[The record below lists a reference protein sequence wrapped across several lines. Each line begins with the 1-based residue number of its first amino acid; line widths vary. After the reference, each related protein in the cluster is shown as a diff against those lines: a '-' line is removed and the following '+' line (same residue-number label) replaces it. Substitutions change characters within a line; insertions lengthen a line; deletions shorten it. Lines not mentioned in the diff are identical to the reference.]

1 MEAWTVESL
10 QAAYRDGRTTLEEVM
25 ENLVGQAKAEEEK
38 NIWITPPK
46 MERIRPYLDKL
57 NEMGQEELPLWGI
70 PFAIKDNIDAAGMT
84 TTAGCP
90 DYAYMPEKHAP
101 VVERLIRAGAVP
113 VGKTNLDQFATG
125 LVGTRSPY
133 GDTHNS
139 LRPELISGGSSAGSA
154 AAVGRGQVVFALGTD
169 TAGSG
174 RVPAA
179 LNGLTGWKPSCGAWP
194 VKGVV
199 PACESL
205 DCVTVFARTLSE
217 ALVVD
222 QAVRGE
228 EAEDPWSKTS
238 GLPVPET
245 PETILLP
252 EEEPAF
258 YGPFADDY
266 RQAWNTA
273 VEQWKKS
280 GVPVSY
286 IDTSLFSEAAAIL
299 YGGPWIVERWAALGD
314 FVESNPGSTFPVTE
328 DVLRSGAGSSYDA
341 ASVFHAMHRLQRLKK
356 QAAQLLEQAV
366 LVLPTCGGTW
376 YREDVREDP
385 VQTNSD
391 MGRFTN
397 HCNLLD
403 LSAAAV
409 PAGDAAK
416 DLPFGITIFARS
428 DQEGLAAGAAAL
440 FSGYSLPERTQNR
453 RPGTPVA
460 VCGLHMRGFELEYQM
475 REHGASFLREDR
487 TAPVY
492 QMLKLPGPPAKP
504 GLVRRQEGGASI
516 HVEIW
521 EIPLDQLGPFT
532 ATVPAPLTIGTLEL
546 ESGGSVPGFLCES
559 YAAAAAEDITEAG
572 SWTLAAE

>member
-1 MEAWTVESL
+1 MDSL
-10 QAAYRDGRTTLEEVM
+10 QTAYRDGRTTPEEVM
-25 ENLVGQAKAEEEK
+25 ENLVRQAKTEEEK

-57 NEMGQEELPLWGI
+57 NEIGQEELPLWGV

-90 DYAYMPEKHAP
+90 DYAYTPKEHAQ

-179 LNGLTGWKPSCGAWP
+179 LNGITGWKPNCGAWP

-205 DCVTVFARTLSE
+205 DCVTVFAHTLSE

-228 EAEDPWSKTS
+228 EAEDPWSKAWES
-238 GLPVPET
+238 PVLET

-258 YGPFADDY
+258 YGPFADAY

-299 YGGPWIVERWAALGD
+299 YGGPWIAERWAALGD

-328 DVLRSGAGSSYDA
+328 DVLRSGAGTSYDA

-356 QAAQLLEQAV
+356 QAAQILDQAV

-376 YREDVREDP
+376 YREDVRRNP
-385 VQTNSD
+385 IQTNSD

-403 LSAAAV
+403 LSAVAV
-409 PAGDAAK
+409 PAGNAAE
-416 DLPFGITIFARS
+416 DLPFGITIFGRS
-428 DQEGLAAGAAAL
+428 DKEGLAAGAAAA
-440 FSGYSLPERTQNR
+440 FS
-453 RPGTPVA
+453 GTPVPKEKKNLRQAAPIA
-460 VCGLHMRGFELEYQM
+460 VCGLHMRGFELESQM

-492 QMLKLPGPPAKP
+492 QMLKLPGNPAKP
-504 GLVRRQEGGASI
+504 GLVRKQQGGASI
-516 HVEIW
+516 HVEVW
-521 EIPLDQLGPFT
+521 EIPLDQLGSFT
-532 ATVPAPLTIGTLEL
+532 TGIPAPLAIGNVEL
-546 ESGGSVPGFLCES
+546 ESGEQVPGFVCEG
-559 YAAAAAEDITEAG
+559 YAEHVSEDITDAG
-572 SWTLAAE
+572 SWASALK